1 MATHQIDL
9 VLPESPSNAVA
20 QTQATRCGWADSI
33 WRLAA
38 FAWYCSLVLAAVG
51 DTAMTGKPAAILAVL
66 FVGGSLSAFYWAG
79 PLTPERAV
87 LRSLLVGVIGLA
99 AGAVSCA
106 GLPPGSALQA
116 EFLCFGAMSMFFGML
131 ATLPM
136 AFMGIG
142 SRHPADHSSA

>member
-1 MATHQIDL
+1 MATHQIDF
-9 VLPESPSNAVA
+9 VLPESPSTAVA
-20 QTQATRCGWADSI
+20 GTQAAGNDWKESI
-33 WRLAA
+33 WRAA
-38 FAWYCSLVLAAVG
+38 AIAWYCSLVLAAVG

-79 PLTPERAV
+79 PLTSERAV

-99 AGAVSCA
+99 AGAIACA
-106 GLPPGSALQA
+106 GSPPGSALQA
-116 EFLCFGAMSMFFGML
+116 EFLCFGAMSMFFGIL

-142 SRHPADHSSA
+142 SRHPADQSSA